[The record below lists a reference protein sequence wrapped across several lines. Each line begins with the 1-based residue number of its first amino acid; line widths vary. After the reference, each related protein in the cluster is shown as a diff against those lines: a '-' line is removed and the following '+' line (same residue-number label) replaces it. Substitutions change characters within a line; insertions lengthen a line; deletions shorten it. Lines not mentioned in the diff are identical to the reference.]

1 MEFVS
6 IAMSLIQLT
15 KKESMVWNEAC
26 KPRVQELKCW
36 LVTMS
41 MLKIPNVQENF
52 VIYSDASK
60 KKLGCVLMQH
70 EKVIV
75 YAS

>member
-1 MEFVS
+1 
-6 IAMSLIQLT
+6 
-15 KKESMVWNEAC
+15 MVWNEAC

-70 EKVIV
+70 ASKKYSKVYYNV
-75 YAS
+75 TKRMDKGKKKE